1 MKAIELE
8 MTIGSDGSMKLPE
21 TYHRIYGQHAR
32 VVILVPEPQTADE
45 SVIDPMQYAG
55 TLDWP
60 VDGLTYQ
67 RALRDEWA

>member
-8 MTIGSDGSMKLPE
+8 MTIGADGSMRLPDA
-21 TYHRIYGQHAR
+21 YHQIYGQHAR
-32 VVILVPEPQTADE
+32 IVVLLSEPQAAEDA
-45 SVIDPMQYAG
+45 VIDPMKYCN

-67 RALRDEWA
+67 KQMRDEWA

>member
-1 MKAIELE
+1 MKAIELD

-21 TYHRIYGQHAR
+21 AYHRMYGQHAR
-32 VVILVPEPQTADE
+32 ILILVPEPGTAE
-45 SVIDPMQYAG
+45 GSVINPMHYAG

-67 RALRDEWA
+67 RSLRDEWA